1 MTIIAAIAHASRR
14 RLKKSSPRSRR
25 DTIATLT
32 PPTIEIVD
40 LFPPSVS
47 RVMGRAAP
55 HKRGWSRL
63 ANATNEIVRLVGA
76 PPTLRWASW
85 GMNAITRTPPGG
97 PRSCFVRRDFLLGPT
112 LPQNVSSGGKV
123 TTRHTEPPGGGSIVC
138 GRNIVSWY
146 SPITGGEE
154 SATQMRAE
162 ENPGRA
168 GSARTSGDGPS
179 ITATDFPSLS
189 SMVTTRRTDFISSLI
204 FNPGFSVD
212 FRTSRP
218 S

>member
-1 MTIIAAIAHASRR
+1 M
-14 RLKKSSPRSRR
+14 
-25 DTIATLT
+25 
-32 PPTIEIVD
+32 
-40 LFPPSVS
+40 
-47 RVMGRAAP
+47 
-55 HKRGWSRL
+55 
-63 ANATNEIVRLVGA
+63 VGA
-76 PPTLRWASW
+76 ALHHCVA
-85 GMNAITRTPPGG
+85 GLEVDF
-97 PRSCFVRRDFLLGPT
+97 CCVEHQRDFSFEHETEIERPGFLHEWVRCLRRIARSMRRAHRAEECLD
-112 LPQNVSSGGKV
+112 LPRADPAQNVSSGGKV

-138 GRNIVSWY
+138 GRNTVSRY

-154 SATQMRAE
+154 SVTQMRAE

-168 GSARTSGDGPS
+168 GSVRTSGDGPS
-179 ITATDFPSLS
+179 IIETDFPSLS